1 MPFIENANSN
11 NPIILS
17 GLPVSVAVV
26 YNTLGDFKPLY
37 ICVVDLYNN
46 ACKTK
51 VEYIKDIKNIKGGVS
66 FCCVYKSGDILKEV
80 MLLYYLNSHIWLIES

>member
-1 MPFIENANSN
+1 MLFIENTNSN

-17 GLPVSVAVV
+17 GQPVSVAVV
-26 YNTLGDFKPLY
+26 YNTLGDFRPLY

-51 VEYIKDIKNIKGGVS
+51 VEYIKDIKNIRGGIS
-66 FCCVYKSGDILKEV
+66 FCCVYQSGDILKEV
-80 MLLYYLNSHIWLIES
+80 MLTYYLAPHIWLIES

>member
-1 MPFIENANSN
+1 MLFIENTNSN

-17 GLPVSVAVV
+17 GQPVSVAVV
-26 YNTLGDFKPLY
+26 YNTLGDFRPLY

-51 VEYIKDIKNIKGGVS
+51 VEYIKDIKILEAVFHSAVS
-66 FCCVYKSGDILKEV
+66 ISPAIY
-80 MLLYYLNSHIWLIES
+80 